1 MASGSDR
8 VRWAVYAYGFMVMM
22 QIMVCTIKLLTVQYK
37 ILEGEI
43 LVKQFTPKIG
53 R

>member
-8 VRWAVYAYGFMVMM
+8 AVYAYGFMVMM
-22 QIMVCTIKLLTVQYK
+22 QIMVCIIEVLTVQYK

-43 LVKQFTPKIG
+43 LVKWLTPKIG

>member
-43 LVKQFTPKIG
+43 LVKQFIPKIG
-53 R
+53 